1 MSEVIAPTRRRLT
14 DLYVTGQE
22 VKLNDGTE
30 GEDDIVVWLSKISP
44 IEQRDAADK
53 ATGARAKIL
62 AVKNTELHSE
72 RRLQYED
79 QVLDLGLIG
88 RQDWID
94 FLSINDLQEAEL
106 SNQERIASED
116 EWSKN
121 DYLDALQKAWNE
133 GLRETFEKD
142 ENDEEAK
149 RVYDE
154 LKRFTELVIEATES
168 DKEHIVVK
176 YEGKSDDELLTSVID
191 KIIEAESDF
200 AWMNEFSRWQLFY
213 AVREPNAHKVRYFV
227 DKGEVD
233 ALDIRIIN
241 ILLDAYREMTVD
253 PQEGKG

>member
-79 QVLDLGLIG
+79 QVLDLGLIS

-106 SNQERIASED
+106 SNQERIAAED

-121 DYLDALQKAWNE
+121 DYLDASK
-133 GLRETFEKD
+133 GLE
-142 ENDEEAK
+142 
-149 RVYDE
+149 
-154 LKRFTELVIEATES
+154 
-168 DKEHIVVK
+168 
-176 YEGKSDDELLTSVID
+176 
-191 KIIEAESDF
+191 
-200 AWMNEFSRWQLFY
+200 
-213 AVREPNAHKVRYFV
+213 
-227 DKGEVD
+227 
-233 ALDIRIIN
+233 
-241 ILLDAYREMTVD
+241 
-253 PQEGKG
+253 